1 MASSAGL
8 AGARQIISTSTTGIS
23 SQRDDPTICSTKC
36 QSGCNSRADGE
47 PSRDWHLPG
56 STKSAGRG
64 QAASLASTTKMHL
77 EVMNLPTD
85 DRDWLPLAANPQ
97 KWWKLINK
105 KLHEVSSGPEARAT
119 LPQRKRLIDKT
130 RQDKE
135 NLRTFLPER
144 SRHCARE
151 ARTCAGRGVD
161 APASSSSISGGLR
174 NQRFETHYRSVRLT
188 GKKVNRQTA
197 VGLVQTGFINA
208 TIPGN
213 SPGP

>member
-1 MASSAGL
+1 
-8 AGARQIISTSTTGIS
+8 
-23 SQRDDPTICSTKC
+23 
-36 QSGCNSRADGE
+36 
-47 PSRDWHLPG
+47 
-56 STKSAGRG
+56 
-64 QAASLASTTKMHL
+64 MHL

-130 RQDKE
+130 RQDKTRQDKE

-151 ARTCAGRGVD
+151 ARTCAERGVD
-161 APASSSSISGGLR
+161 ARHPPLR

-188 GKKVNRQTA
+188 GKPRKVNRQTA
-197 VGLVQTGFINA
+197 VGLVQTDFINA
-208 TIPGN
+208 TIPGK
-213 SPGP
+213 SQGP

>member
-1 MASSAGL
+1 
-8 AGARQIISTSTTGIS
+8 
-23 SQRDDPTICSTKC
+23 
-36 QSGCNSRADGE
+36 
-47 PSRDWHLPG
+47 
-56 STKSAGRG
+56 
-64 QAASLASTTKMHL
+64 MHL

-197 VGLVQTGFINA
+197 VGLVQTDFINA

-213 SPGP
+213 SPGPYNPGRTGVRPGARERPRGGGRKSLPPDGSEIFCRVFPRCDFFLRTQVQPGAGTPGSNPGVVPPPGLSWVLA

>member
-1 MASSAGL
+1 
-8 AGARQIISTSTTGIS
+8 
-23 SQRDDPTICSTKC
+23 
-36 QSGCNSRADGE
+36 
-47 PSRDWHLPG
+47 
-56 STKSAGRG
+56 
-64 QAASLASTTKMHL
+64 MHL

-197 VGLVQTGFINA
+197 VGLVQTDFINA

-213 SPGP
+213 SPGPYNPGRTGVRPGARERPRGGGEKIAAPRRVGDFLPGFSQVRLFPPHPSTTRGWHPRV

>member
-1 MASSAGL
+1 
-8 AGARQIISTSTTGIS
+8 
-23 SQRDDPTICSTKC
+23 
-36 QSGCNSRADGE
+36 
-47 PSRDWHLPG
+47 
-56 STKSAGRG
+56 
-64 QAASLASTTKMHL
+64 MHL

-197 VGLVQTGFINA
+197 VGLVQTDFINA

-213 SPGP
+213 SPGPYNPGRTGVCPGASRTSPRGGGENRCPPTGRRFFAGFFPGATFSSAPKYNPGLAPPGLTRV

>member
-1 MASSAGL
+1 
-8 AGARQIISTSTTGIS
+8 
-23 SQRDDPTICSTKC
+23 
-36 QSGCNSRADGE
+36 
-47 PSRDWHLPG
+47 
-56 STKSAGRG
+56 
-64 QAASLASTTKMHL
+64 MHL

-188 GKKVNRQTA
+188 GKPRKVNWQTA
-197 VGLVQTGFINA
+197 VGLVQTDFINA
-208 TIPGN
+208 TIPGK

>member
-1 MASSAGL
+1 MNGHLTVKMSHRALMTAEKCERAWDARSYL
-8 AGARQIISTSTTGIS
+8 AGGGHS
-23 SQRDDPTICSTKC
+23 SV
-36 QSGCNSRADGE
+36 
-47 PSRDWHLPG
+47 W
-56 STKSAGRG
+56 

-197 VGLVQTGFINA
+197 VGLVQTDFINA
-208 TIPGN
+208 TIPRN

>member
-130 RQDKE
+130 R
-135 NLRTFLPER
+135 RTFAP
-144 SRHCARE
+144 SYPSDHGIARGRQE
-151 ARTCAGRGVD
+151 HVRGV
-161 APASSSSISGGLR
+161 AWMRRHPPHPSAGASA
-174 NQRFETHYRSVRLT
+174 TSVSKLI
-188 GKKVNRQTA
+188 TA
-197 VGLVQTGFINA
+197 V
-208 TIPGN
+208 
-213 SPGP
+213 